1 LNFPTDN
8 NKNHGKEDEEKKEEN
23 IVAVDFAA
31 ILTGKEQVPEVKTLD
46 TALATFQS
54 TNNNN
59 NSNNNNNNR
68 NNERDELHYAIK
80 VIDTDKI
87 KEVDIHTGK
96 PNEKGEV
103 VAELYKSET
112 PSGEVIMDNLTEGK
126 IKSKDL
132 KGPLQGKNTKELVR
146 KIEKGEAYVDIKTE
160 DKPKGKVRGK
170 IKKLKPS

>member
-1 LNFPTDN
+1 MNFPTDI
-8 NKNHGKEDEEKKEEN
+8 NKNYGKEEEKEEEN
-23 IVAVDFAA
+23 NITEVDFAA
-31 ILTGKEQVPEVKTLD
+31 ILTGKEQVPEVNTLD
-46 TALATFQS
+46 TALTTFQS

-59 NSNNNNNNR
+59 NNNNN
-68 NNERDELHYAIK
+68 DEKEDNLKYAVK
-80 VIDTDKI
+80 VTDIDKI
-87 KEVDIHTGK
+87 KEVNIHTGK
-96 PNEKGEV
+96 PNEKGDV

-112 PSGEVIMDNLTEGK
+112 PSGEIIMDNLTTGK

-132 KGPLQGKNTKELVR
+132 KGPLQGKSTKELVT

>member
-1 LNFPTDN
+1 MNFPTDN
-8 NKNHGKEDEEKKEEN
+8 NKNQDQKEKKEEN
-23 IVAVDFAA
+23 IVDFAA
-31 ILTGKEQVPEVKTLD
+31 ILTGKEEVPEVDTLD

-54 TNNNN
+54 TG
-59 NSNNNNNNR
+59 NSNKD
-68 NNERDELHYAIK
+68 DEKDDLKYSVK
-80 VIDTDKI
+80 VTDTDKI

-112 PSGEVIMDNLTEGK
+112 PTGEVIGNLTEGK
-126 IKSKDL
+126 IRSKDL

-146 KIEKGEAYVDIKTE
+146 KIEKGEAYVDVKTE

-170 IKKLKPS
+170 IKKLTPT

>member
-1 LNFPTDN
+1 MNFPTDI
-8 NKNHGKEDEEKKEEN
+8 NKNQGKNEEKKEEN
-23 IVAVDFAA
+23 NIAIDFAA
-31 ILTGKEQVPEVKTLD
+31 ILTGKEQVPEVNTLD
-46 TALATFQS
+46 TGLATFQS

-59 NSNNNNNNR
+59 NKN
-68 NNERDELHYAIK
+68 DEKDNLNYAVK
-80 VIDTDKI
+80 VTDIDKI
-87 KEVDIHTGK
+87 KEVNIHTGK
-96 PNEKGEV
+96 PNEKGDV

-112 PSGEVIMDNLTEGK
+112 PSGEVIMDNLTAGK

-170 IKKLKPS
+170 IKKLTST